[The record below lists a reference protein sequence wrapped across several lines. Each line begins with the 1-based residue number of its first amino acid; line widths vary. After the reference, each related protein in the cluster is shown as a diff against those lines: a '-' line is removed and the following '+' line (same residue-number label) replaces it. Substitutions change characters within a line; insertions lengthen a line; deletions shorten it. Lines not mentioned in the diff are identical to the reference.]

1 MEMSIEPLMNA
12 YLADHE
18 TYKSGDVIIEE
29 GSKGDWVY
37 IVLEGQV
44 KVTKRTSVGM
54 LTIDVLKKGS
64 IFGEMALFGS
74 TLQARSASVIAA
86 DGNARVG
93 VLDTRQ
99 LMEDYESLSLEL
111 RLLLKSLI
119 MGLKESN
126 EKAAALVVAANEK
139 SSGG

>member
-1 MEMSIEPLMNA
+1 MNIEPLMSA

-18 TYKSGDVIIEE
+18 TYQSGDVIIEE

-64 IFGEMALFGS
+64 IFGEMALFGNA
-74 TLQARSASVIAA
+74 LQARSASVIAA

-99 LMEDYESLSLEL
+99 LIEDYESLSLEL
-111 RLLLKSLI
+111 RLLIKSLI

-126 EKAAALVVAANEK
+126 EKASALVVAANEK
-139 SSGG
+139 KQKA

>member
-1 MEMSIEPLMNA
+1 MGEKMDIEPLMSA
-12 YLADHE
+12 YLSDHE
-18 TYKSGDVIIEE
+18 TYKSGSVIIEE

-64 IFGEMALFGS
+64 IFGEMALFGNA
-74 TLQARSASVIAA
+74 LQARSASVIAA
-86 DGNARVG
+86 DGDAQVG

-99 LMEDYESLSLEL
+99 LIEDYESLSLEL
-111 RLLLKSLI
+111 RLLIKSLI

-139 SSGG
+139 GT

>member
-1 MEMSIEPLMNA
+1 MSIEPLMNA

-54 LTIDVLKKGS
+54 LTIDVLKKAYRILWRDHKRLDMGILQVKQELEMIPELEILLDFLAGS
-64 IFGEMALFGS
+64 KRG
-74 TLQARSASVIAA
+74 VI
-86 DGNARVG
+86 R
-93 VLDTRQ
+93 
-99 LMEDYESLSLEL
+99 
-111 RLLLKSLI
+111 
-119 MGLKESN
+119 
-126 EKAAALVVAANEK
+126 
-139 SSGG
+139 